1 MACLT
6 HSAWE
11 YFEKLAFKKT
21 KTRNFKR
28 FYLKSW
34 REFRDAINGRGLR
47 PYNPWC
53 RCQARRAQRVNL
65 YKCLKNKMKN
75 TIKQS

>member
-28 FYLKSW
+28 FYLKS
-34 REFRDAINGRGLR
+34 
-47 PYNPWC
+47 
-53 RCQARRAQRVNL
+53 
-65 YKCLKNKMKN
+65 
-75 TIKQS
+75 